1 MIMARKAAFDPVWS
15 KAAFCVHGLTN
26 STDCILRLGKPQ
38 TPSAFG
44 LFIID
49 SFISWRH
56 FMKIFCSL
64 VLACILFFGLSASAS
79 AHFGMVIPSKP
90 AVLEMSDAD
99 LVTAVS
105 HESQGF

>member
-1 MIMARKAAFDPVWS
+1 
-15 KAAFCVHGLTN
+15 
-26 STDCILRLGKPQ
+26 
-38 TPSAFG
+38 
-44 LFIID
+44 
-49 SFISWRH
+49 
-56 FMKIFCSL
+56 MKIFCSL